1 METVDKS
8 RSLRKTAAIAVAV
21 IVCYVGVL
29 IAYAM
34 AHSSEPTDQRDPD
47 PDGALVYLDVSSVAG
62 ADFSIGA
69 RVSVYPGRDLVDD
82 NGFLATDV
90 VVDVTPIA
98 TDDRLVFSA
107 GSAVGPI
114 AATIYADG
122 DVRTWPFDRYTAD
135 SVIVRVFAQTT
146 DGRVSIPAEVVVTNS
161 LTGWDVDAGPSGTR
175 SGEAFDITV
184 NRTAVSKI
192 YDLAICLVLVAL
204 PACALFV
211 SVTTVRSR
219 KKFQPPMVTWFAVML
234 FAVLPI
240 RNLLPDAPPVGSWV
254 DYSVILWVVLGLVA
268 AMILYVRSWWRDAP

>member
-161 LTGWDVDAGPSGTR
+161 LTGWDVGAGPSGTR

-204 PACALFV
+204 PACAL
-211 SVTTVRSR
+211 
-219 KKFQPPMVTWFAVML
+219 
-234 FAVLPI
+234 
-240 RNLLPDAPPVGSWV
+240 
-254 DYSVILWVVLGLVA
+254 
-268 AMILYVRSWWRDAP
+268 